1 MGEAMDDQT
10 EWLAAEKDW
19 QREKIMGALAD
30 ALLNTPDIEAGEIP
44 LVVPGPVL
52 ERMAERQLSTGVR
65 VGTDWVAEDVGVKV
79 LPQWQRQG
87 LDQEREA
94 RPDPVAPWD
103 GALPENAGAAVSLAD
118 LKEQHGGA

>member
-1 MGEAMDDQT
+1 
-10 EWLAAEKDW
+10 
-19 QREKIMGALAD
+19 MGALAD

-118 LKEQHGGA
+118 LKKQHGGA